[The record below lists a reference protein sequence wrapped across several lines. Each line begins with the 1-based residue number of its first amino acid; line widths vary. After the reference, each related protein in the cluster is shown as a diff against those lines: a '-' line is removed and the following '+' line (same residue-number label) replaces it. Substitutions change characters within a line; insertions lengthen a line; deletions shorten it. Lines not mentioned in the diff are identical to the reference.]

1 MLYILYMKNNY
12 LRIIITIVVMLFALI
27 LAIVEVSYS
36 SILAIVVWFIELM
49 NSLFASNDIDCGT
62 Y

>member
-1 MLYILYMKNNY
+1 MKNNY